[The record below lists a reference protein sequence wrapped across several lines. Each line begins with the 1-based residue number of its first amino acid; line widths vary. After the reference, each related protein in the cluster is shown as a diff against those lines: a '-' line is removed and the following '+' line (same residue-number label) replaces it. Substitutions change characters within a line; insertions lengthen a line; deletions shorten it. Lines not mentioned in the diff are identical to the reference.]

1 MSGCDPVAEPLAC
14 FSSCNVKCFDRAEVD
29 TGAIRSHYEKARGMT
44 GMILIPSLLKMV
56 DSTTGLGRLAKGKYG
71 VINRKKRSEI
81 RVI

>member
-1 MSGCDPVAEPLAC
+1 
-14 FSSCNVKCFDRAEVD
+14 
-29 TGAIRSHYEKARGMT
+29 MT